1 MIATRDL
8 SDWKNCN
15 RLLVVNFIRILVE
28 VETTFVFDAALMRM
42 IFSPQL
48 YPDSQHIFKM
58 YLRHRNKKIPSW
70 IIAIKPQLLLINQM
84 KTLKWQPSQ
93 TVSES
98 SWSLWRSPPP
108 YLYIIKAWAEFWYF
122 FFFFFFF
129 RDLTPQNCPLVSQK
143 NQATTPGCVE
153 NEAHSKYHS
162 ISAETSD
169 VRCSL
174 MKHLTQICVTP
185 PPSPTPPPPFCYTTS
200 ISKSE
205 KTGEKKV
212 WPLCVS

>member
-1 MIATRDL
+1 MIAPRDL
-8 SDWKNCN
+8 SDWKNGN

-42 IFSPQL
+42 IFFPQL

-58 YLRHRNKKIPSW
+58 YLRHRNKKKIPSW
-70 IIAIKPQLLLINQM
+70 IIGIKPQLLLINQM

-122 FFFFFFF
+122 FSSSSSFVIWHLGIAPWCHK
-129 RDLTPQNCPLVSQK
+129 RIKQQLLAVWRMRPIRN
-143 NQATTPGCVE
+143 TTP
-153 NEAHSKYHS
+153 SQQRPLM
-162 ISAETSD
+162 SD
-169 VRCSL
+169 VL
-174 MKHLTQICVTP
+174 
-185 PPSPTPPPPFCYTTS
+185 
-200 ISKSE
+200 
-205 KTGEKKV
+205 
-212 WPLCVS
+212 